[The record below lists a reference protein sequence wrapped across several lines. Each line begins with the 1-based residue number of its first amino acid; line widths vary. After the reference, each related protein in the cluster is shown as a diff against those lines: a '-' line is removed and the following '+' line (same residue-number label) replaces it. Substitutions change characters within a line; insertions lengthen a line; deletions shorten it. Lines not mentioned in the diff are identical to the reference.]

1 MVCAVLTSQRW
12 SLPEHGERIF
22 LRCFFRRVGQ
32 DVWLYW
38 GLSTFTVTK
47 IPLWTGQRRSK
58 RITST
63 EHGEVS
69 LLGLSCYHLSNLAN
83 FLAVFI
89 QEPLWCAGSEGR
101 VRDTVMNR
109 MSWEP
114 SMVVPNCQ
122 LRTRIT
128 HWAHSVTDAG
138 RHPQSVWVRVSGVG
152 PKISNRFL
160 GDDGGDACP
169 GTALWEPLVYWGW

>member
-114 SMVVPNCQ
+114 STVVPNCQ
-122 LRTRIT
+122 WEPESPIGLIQWQMPGAT
-128 HWAHSVTDAG
+128 
-138 RHPQSVWVRVSGVG
+138 PRVSGSGCLGWG
-152 PKISNRFL
+152 PRFL
-160 GDDGGDACP
+160 TDS
-169 GTALWEPLVYWGW
+169 

>member
-47 IPLWTGQRRSK
+47 IPLWTGQRRSR

-114 SMVVPNCQ
+114 VRWFPTVSENQ
-122 LRTRIT
+122 N
-128 HWAHSVTDAG
+128 
-138 RHPQSVWVRVSGVG
+138 HPLGSFSDRCRAPPPECLGQGVW
-152 PKISNRFL
+152 
-160 GDDGGDACP
+160 GGAQ
-169 GTALWEPLVYWGW
+169 GF